1 MPCRYARSVRRRIV
15 IFVLVLAG
23 LAALIAPA
31 VPALSRYATLPR
43 KADAPLNLVLAGLD
57 AQYDWSSPKRPF
69 PEIPRSFDTRTD
81 SLMLVQVL
89 PGGQVKLLSI
99 PRDTWMNVPG
109 SGWGKINGANVHGGP
124 EMVKAAVQSLTGVPV
139 DGYVFLAVS
148 ALRDLTNAV
157 GGVTVDVE
165 RAMKYDDNAGNI
177 HIDLQPGRQRLSGE
191 QMEGYLRF
199 RKDNTGDV
207 GRVGRQQEFLTA
219 ALSKM
224 KNPLN
229 WWRLPGVIGTTYGN
243 TRTDLTREQV
253 GELMGALLGGAK
265 VSAYTVPGNFGQST
279 WIPDRAAL
287 NTLVGEQFRD
297 PGDPRGLRVGVAN
310 LDAPD
315 GSARRLVQRLQAAGY
330 QNVSIV
336 DEPRRSLGTT
346 AVAGTGAAR
355 LLRDLG
361 YGGVGGDS
369 APGTDVTV
377 RLGSDTPA
385 E

>member
-1 MPCRYARSVRRRIV
+1 MPGRYARRVRRRIV
-15 IFVLVLAG
+15 IFVLLLAG
-23 LAALIAPA
+23 LAALISPA

-43 KADAPLNLVLAGLD
+43 KGDAPLNIVLAGLD
-57 AQYDWSSPKRPF
+57 AEYDTTSAIWPY
-69 PEIPRSFDTRTD
+69 PEIPRSFTTRTD
-81 SLMLVQVL
+81 SLMLAQFR
-89 PGGQVKLLSI
+89 PDGQLRLLSI
-99 PRDTWMNVPG
+99 PRDTWTDVPG
-109 SGWGKINGANVHGGP
+109 AGWGKINGANVHGGP

-165 RAMKYDDNAGNI
+165 KAMKYDDNAGRL

-199 RKDNTGDV
+199 RKDNTGDL
-207 GRVGRQQEFLTA
+207 GRVGRQQEFLSAVA
-219 ALSKM
+219 AKM

-229 WWRLPGVIGTTYGN
+229 WWRLPGVVGTTYGN
-243 TRTDLTREQV
+243 TRTDLTRAQV
-253 GELMGALLGGAK
+253 GQLLGALASGPK
-265 VSAYTVPGNFGQST
+265 IQMTSVPGDYGRST

-287 NTLVGEQFRD
+287 GSIVAEQFRD

-310 LDAPD
+310 IDAPD
-315 GSARRLVQRLQAAGY
+315 GSARRLAERLRAAGY

-336 DEPRRSLGTT
+336 DEPRGPLEATT
-346 AVAGTGAAR
+346 VAGTGAQK
-355 LLRDLG
+355 LLRDVG
-361 YGGVGGDS
+361 HGGVGGDS
-369 APGTDVTV
+369 APGLDVTV

>member
-1 MPCRYARSVRRRIV
+1 MRRRIV

-31 VPALSRYATLPR
+31 IPALSRYATLPR
-43 KADAPLNLVLAGLD
+43 KADAPLNIVLAGLD
-57 AQYDWSSPKRPF
+57 AQYDWTSPTWPY

-81 SLMLVQVL
+81 TLMLVQVR
-89 PGGQVKLLSI
+89 PDGRISLLSI
-99 PRDTWMNVPG
+99 PRDTVLTIPG
-109 SGWGKINGANVHGGP
+109 YGVGKINGANVHGGP

-148 ALRDLTNAV
+148 ALRDLTNSV

-165 RAMKYDDNAGNI
+165 RAMKYDDNAGNL

-199 RKDNTGDV
+199 RKDNSGDV

-219 ALSKM
+219 ALAKM

-229 WWRLPGVIGTTYGN
+229 WWRLPGVVGTAYGN
-243 TRTDLTREQV
+243 TRTDLSREQV
-253 GELMGALLGGAK
+253 GEMMGALLRGAK
-265 VSAYTVPGNFGQST
+265 VSPYTVPGTFGPST

-287 NTLVGEQFRD
+287 NTIVGEHFRD

-310 LDAPD
+310 IDAPD
-315 GSARRLVQRLQAAGY
+315 GSARRLVEKLQAAGY

-336 DEPRRSLGTT
+336 HEPRRTLSTT
-346 AVAGTGAAR
+346 AVAGAGAAR
-355 LLRDLG
+355 LLRDVG
-361 YGGVGGDS
+361 HGGVGGDS
-369 APGTDVTV
+369 VPGLDVTV

>member
-1 MPCRYARSVRRRIV
+1 MRRRIV

-43 KADAPLNLVLAGLD
+43 KADAPLNIVLAGLD
-57 AQYDWSSPKRPF
+57 AQYDWSSATWPY
-69 PEIPRSFDTRTD
+69 PEIPHSFGTRTD
-81 SLMLVQVL
+81 TLILAQFRPNGEVRM
-89 PGGQVKLLSI
+89 LSI
-99 PRDTWMNVPG
+99 PRDTVVDIPG
-109 SGWGKINGANVHGGP
+109 YGRAKINGANVHGGP

-148 ALRDLTNAV
+148 ALRDLTNSV
-157 GGVTVDVE
+157 GGVNVTVDK
-165 RAMKYDDNAGNI
+165 AMKYDDNAGNL

-199 RKDNTGDV
+199 RKDNTGDL

-219 ALSKM
+219 VAAKM

-229 WWRLPGVIGTTYGN
+229 WWRLPGMVGTTYNN
-243 TRTDLTREQV
+243 TRTDLTRRQV
-253 GELMGALLGGAK
+253 AEMLGTA
-265 VSAYTVPGNFGQST
+265 VSGLKIQTADVPGTYGDST
-279 WIPDRAAL
+279 WVADRSAL
-287 NTLVGEQFRD
+287 ALKVNEMFRD

-310 LDAPD
+310 IDAPG
-315 GSARRLVQRLQAAGY
+315 GSARRLVLRLQAAGY

-336 DEPRRSLGTT
+336 DEPRRTMSTT
-346 AVAGTGAAR
+346 AVAGTGASR

-361 YGGVGGDS
+361 YGGVSGDS
-369 APGTDVTV
+369 APGLDVTV